1 MGMPPMKKAL
11 DTNILIYF
19 LEGIEPQASKV
30 EEILSKFMKTEDEG
44 IISTV
49 TVAEVLTGFYLTGD
63 ENRAIK
69 VKKLLNDL
77 TLNSFKI
84 IPVTFEIADLAANL
98 RAKRG
103 GRLPDALIVATAL
116 SQKADCLYSED
127 KDLQRFKEEIKIM
140 KIEK

>member
-1 MGMPPMKKAL
+1 MKITL

-30 EEILSKFMKTEDEG
+30 EKLLESFMKTEDDG

-49 TVAEVLTGFYLTGD
+49 SVAEVLTGFYTAGD
-63 ENRAIK
+63 LKKAVK
-69 VKKLLNDL
+69 VKKRLNDL

-84 IPVTFEIADLAANL
+84 VPVTFEIADLAASL

-103 GRLPDALIVATAL
+103 GKLPDALIVATAL
-116 SQKADCLYSED
+116 NQTSDIVYSQD
-127 KDLQRFKEEIKIM
+127 KDLQRFNKDIRICELS
-140 KIEK
+140 